1 MLSVFRKYTST
12 PPVGRRGSGLV
23 ILALVGAAVVGIT
36 SLSLAKANSV
46 AVSSL
51 KGNSIAL
58 QAQQYA
64 DAEAQL
70 IKATAYTE
78 LSAKAKADIQNS
90 NGFQSEVTLSDE
102 ADYSETIK
110 VRTASVKVYRTG
122 ENTPRVLLNVTRY
135 SKELVPSGVPIGTVI
150 TWPGSSA
157 PTEGGTWLLCNGQSC
172 AAYPALAA
180 IVGSN
185 VPNYQGVFL
194 RGYGSRTNGSITHSS
209 GALGAFQNMA
219 FPEVMN
225 GAFSA
230 VNTTGPAPS
239 GPFKEIGR
247 YADHGLEDNNGY
259 GSGLCRYIQFNL
271 SSVVPTGNELRP
283 VNVAVRYYIKA
294 A

>member
-1 MLSVFRKYTST
+1 M
-12 PPVGRRGSGLV
+12 
-23 ILALVGAAVVGIT
+23 GIT

-135 SKELVPSGVPIGTVI
+135 SKELVPNGVPIGTVI

-172 AAYPALAA
+172 VAYPALAA
-180 IVGSN
+180 LIGNN

-230 VNTTGPAPS
+230 VNTAGPAPS

-247 YADHGLEDNNGY
+247 YSDYGLQDNSGY

>member
-1 MLSVFRKYTST
+1 M
-12 PPVGRRGSGLV
+12 
-23 ILALVGAAVVGIT
+23 ALVGAAVVGIT
-36 SLSLAKANSV
+36 ALSLAKLHSVSVGSMKANT
-46 AVSSL
+46 
-51 KGNSIAL
+51 IAL
-58 QAQQYA
+58 QAYQYA

-70 IKATAYTE
+70 VRATAYND

-90 NGFQSEVTLSDE
+90 NGFQSEVTISAE
-102 ADYSETIK
+102 SDYSDTIK
-110 VRTASVKVYRTG
+110 QKTATVNIYRTG
-122 ENTPRVLLNVTRY
+122 ESTPRVSLNVARY

-172 AAYPALAA
+172 TAYPALAA

-219 FPEVMN
+219 FPETMS
-225 GAFSA
+225 GEFCA
-230 VNTTGPAPS
+230 VNTYGSAPTGP
-239 GPFKEIGR
+239 FTEIGR
-247 YADHGLEDNNGY
+247 LSDYGIIDNGGY
-259 GSGLCRYIQFNL
+259 GDGQNRRLKFDL
-271 SSVVPTGNELRP
+271 STVVPTGNELRP
-283 VNVAVRYYIKA
+283 VNVAVSYYIKA